1 MPKSIKNDK
10 KEKVY
15 SIDFKA
21 LGIQGFS
28 SEFLISEKL
37 KSVGIDIK
45 KDEKL
50 DHLLTKCSKF
60 KKKPY
65 DFIFPELSLS
75 ESIFRSLLIR
85 KNSKTGMHQIQS
97 DLSAVWLDHY
107 KLPYKNISDSG
118 VSGILEKSGLFI
130 STKA

>member
-1 MPKSIKNDK
+1 MPKSS

-15 SIDFKA
+15 SIDFKK
-21 LGIQGFS
+21 LERQGFS

-37 KSVGIDIK
+37 KSSGVKTKNG
-45 KDEKL
+45 ESL
-50 DHLLTKCSKF
+50 DQLLSKCSKF
-60 KKKPY
+60 KKTPY
-65 DFIFPELSLS
+65 EFITPELSLS
-75 ESIFRSLLIR
+75 ESIIRTLLIR

-118 VSGILEKSGLFI
+118 VLGILEKSGFFANF
-130 STKA
+130 KA

>member
-1 MPKSIKNDK
+1 MPKSSNK

-15 SIDFKA
+15 SIDFKK
-21 LGIQGFS
+21 LERQGFS

-37 KSVGIDIK
+37 KSVGVDTK
-45 KDEKL
+45 SGESL
-50 DHLLTKCSKF
+50 DQLLSKCSKF
-60 KKKPY
+60 KKVPY
-65 DFIFPELSLS
+65 DFISPELSLS
-75 ESIFRSLLIR
+75 ESIIRTLLIR

-118 VSGILEKSGLFI
+118 VLGILEKCGFFI
-130 STKA
+130 TSKA

>member
-1 MPKSIKNDK
+1 MPKNG

-15 SIDFKA
+15 NIDFKK
-21 LGIQGFS
+21 LEKQGFS

-37 KSVGIDIK
+37 KSSGVK
-45 KDEKL
+45 AKDGESL
-50 DHLLTKCSKF
+50 DQLLSKCSKF
-60 KKKPY
+60 KKTPY
-65 DFIFPELSLS
+65 EFITPELSLS
-75 ESIFRSLLIR
+75 ESIIRTLLIR

-118 VSGILEKSGLFI
+118 VLGILEKSGFFAN
-130 STKA
+130 SKA

>member
-1 MPKSIKNDK
+1 MPKSG

-15 SIDFKA
+15 SIDFKK
-21 LGIQGFS
+21 LERQGFS

-37 KSVGIDIK
+37 KSSGVK
-45 KDEKL
+45 AKDGESL
-50 DHLLTKCSKF
+50 DQLLSKCSKF
-60 KKKPY
+60 KKPPY
-65 DFIFPELSLS
+65 EFITPELSLS
-75 ESIFRSLLIR
+75 ESIIRTLLIR

-118 VSGILEKSGLFI
+118 VLGILEKSGFFANF
-130 STKA
+130 KA